1 VITLPNRFSQPIVF
15 FVIGLAIVGLG
26 ATLIT
31 DPLQILKM
39 ILFAAI
45 GIGVVLFLY
54 KWLIAPKMG
63 RIDSAYQRAA
73 KQSKKRYKEKNQPAR
88 QPRAKQSHLK
98 VVKSKDQ
105 LLRSKA
111 LKRKKEHNFKV
122 IEGKKGKKK
131 NRALF

>member
-1 VITLPNRFSQPIVF
+1 MPNRFSQPIVF
-15 FVIGLAIVGLG
+15 LVIGLAIVGLG

-31 DPLQILKM
+31 DPLQIVKM
-39 ILFAAI
+39 LFFAAI
-45 GIGVVLFLY
+45 GVAVILFLY
-54 KWLIAPKMG
+54 KWLIAPRMG
-63 RIDSAYQRAA
+63 RTDSAYQRAA
-73 KQSKKRYKEKNQPAR
+73 KQSKKRYKEKKQTIR
-88 QPRAKQSHLK
+88 QTRSKPSHLK